1 MAVVRCARESRRWVE
16 EREERRE
23 RWCENWAERFGALV
37 EMDWWART
45 IPLDLKLVSVKL
57 VGFGRA
63 FPTFSLGF
71 LKSFF
76 LSFFFFVLDPIACYR
91 VRTFEQLVV

>member
-1 MAVVRCARESRRWVE
+1 V
-16 EREERRE
+16 
-23 RWCENWAERFGALV
+23 GALV

-45 IPLDLKLVSVKL
+45 IALDLKLVSVKL

-63 FPTFSLGF
+63 LPTLSLGF

-76 LSFFFFVLDPIACYR
+76 LSFFFFALEPM
-91 VRTFEQLVV
+91 VRYGGQSLGLCVMTMKVARLRICDISKIGEMALHG